1 MYDRIDIKDFRSL
14 QNQSIILGSNITVIS
29 GRNSTGKSTILGM
42 LGNSGELKKGIA
54 TTYWGTQFRSEF
66 SEIFKGSEK
75 FDYSGSDRFSIYLS
89 ENGSEPSDYRHFRTT
104 WQTVKDGKR
113 FRIIPYR
120 NDDEQKTN
128 AKFELPI
135 IYLGLSRLFP
145 IGEAKGEGIKK
156 NTTKFKSEKHR
167 EWFVNAYKEILS
179 LPFDNI
185 TDVSNYTISESN
197 KKHGVGINTE
207 KYDYLTNS
215 AGQDNLG
222 QILLSMLSFRH
233 LKESGVLEKFQGLL
247 LIDEVDSTLHPS
259 AQNRLLDFMIKESKA
274 IGYQIVF
281 TTHSTS
287 LLKYISLKTEYNKEE
302 RNSIELYYMT
312 NANRTLEVKRNINYC
327 EIEFDLMVQSM
338 VQNPHKIKVYSE
350 DEENRWFIKSLLS
363 KYMPYIELLDVAIG
377 CNSLL
382 TLFKGDPAY
391 FGNMLLSF
399 DGDVK
404 DSDIDKIIGKP
415 LREKA
420 NNIVKLPGTVRPE
433 QIVYDYLCQ
442 LSPDHPYLSRV
453 SSIGFTL
460 LYFAENG
467 PMSIKYNKY
476 DKERDKY
483 KAWFKDHVAL
493 FDSTDLM
500 SFWMHDNKT
509 AVDEY
514 IPRFISSYNSI
525 AKRTFANPIDISV

>member
-1 MYDRIDIKDFRSL
+1 MLDRIDITDFRAFK
-14 QNQSIILGSNITVIS
+14 NQSILLGSNVTVIS
-29 GRNSTGKSTILGM
+29 GRNSTGKSTVLGM

-75 FDYSGSDRFSIYLS
+75 YDLS
-89 ENGSEPSDYRHFRTT
+89 EDGNETNDYRHFRTT
-104 WQTVKDGKR
+104 WQTIKTGKR

-120 NDDEQKTN
+120 SDETIKTN

-145 IGEAKGEGIKK
+145 IGEANGDGIRK
-156 NTTKFKSEKHR
+156 NSTKFKSDEHKK
-167 EWFVNAYKEILS
+167 WFLGAYKDILS

-185 TDVSNYTISESN
+185 TDVSNYTISESD

-233 LKESGVLEKFQGLL
+233 LKELGILHKFQGLL

-259 AQNRLLDFMIKESKA
+259 AQNRLLDFMIKETKA

-287 LLKYISLKTEYNKEE
+287 LLKYISLKTEYNKSE

-312 NANRTLEVKRNINYC
+312 NANRTLEIKRNINYC

-404 DSDIDKIIGKP
+404 DSDIDKLIGKP
-415 LREKA
+415 LREKT
-420 NNIVKLPGTVRPE
+420 NNIIKLPGTVRPE
-433 QIVYDYLCQ
+433 QIIYEYLCQ
-442 LSPDHPYLSRV
+442 LPPEHPYLSRT

-460 LYFAENG
+460 LYFTENG
-467 PMSIKYNKY
+467 PMSKKYNKY
-476 DKERDKY
+476 DKDRDKY

-500 SFWMHDNKT
+500 SFWIHDNK
-509 AVDEY
+509 AFVDEY
-514 IPRFISSYNSI
+514 IPKFISSYNSI
-525 AKRTFANPIDISV
+525 AKRTFANPIDNYDC

>member
-1 MYDRIDIKDFRSL
+1 MFDRIDIADFRAL
-14 QNQSIILGSNITVIS
+14 KNQSFLLGSSITVIS
-29 GRNSTGKSTILGM
+29 GRNSTGKSTVLGM
-42 LGNSGELKKGIA
+42 LGNSSELKKSVA

-75 FDYSGSDRFSIYLS
+75 YDFSGSDRFTIYLS
-89 ENGSEPSDYRHFRTT
+89 DSDDKTSDYRHFRTT
-104 WQTVKDGKR
+104 WQTIKTGKR

-120 NDDEQKTN
+120 NDEIIKTN
-128 AKFELPI
+128 AKFDLPI

-145 IGEAKGEGIKK
+145 IGEANGDGIKK
-156 NTTKFKSEKHR
+156 NATKFKSEEHQK
-167 EWFVNAYKEILS
+167 WFVNAYKEILS

-233 LKESGVLEKFQGLL
+233 LNESGVLQRFQGLL
-247 LIDEVDSTLHPS
+247 LIDEADSTLHPS
-259 AQNRLLDFMIKESKA
+259 AQNRLLDFMIKETKE
-274 IGYQIVF
+274 IGYQIVL

-287 LLKYISLKTEYNKEE
+287 LLKYISLKTEYNKAE

-312 NANRTLEVKRNINYC
+312 NANRTLAVKRNINYS

-363 KYMPYIELLDVAIG
+363 KYLPYIELLDVSVG

-404 DSDIDKIIGKP
+404 DSDIDKILGNP
-415 LREKA
+415 LREKT
-420 NNIVKLPGTVRPE
+420 NNIVKLPGTIRPE
-433 QIVYDYLCQ
+433 QIIYDYLCQ
-442 LSPDHPYLSRV
+442 LSHDHPYLSRA

-460 LYFAENG
+460 LYFTENG
-467 PMSIKYNKY
+467 PMSRKYSKYN
-476 DKERDKY
+476 KERDKY

-493 FDSTDLM
+493 FDSTELM
-500 SFWMHDNKT
+500 SFWMHDNKSD
-509 AVDEY
+509 VDEY
-514 IPRFISSYNSI
+514 ILRFISSYNSI
-525 AKRTFANPIDISV
+525 AKRTFANPINVLG